1 MLAPPGDL
9 EALLGLAAWAVLMF
23 SLGTALREVT
33 RKNSSP
39 PSCDVVQRGSFPL
52 PTKKR
57 RSVCQALGRKL
68 LLVDWLFGCPSC
80 QIPSLLSSS
89 VRLTDTV
96 SEGNA
101 REPSRLQS

>member
-39 PSCDVVQRGSFPL
+39 PSRDVVQRGPFRL

-57 RSVCQALGRKL
+57 RSVCQALGRK
-68 LLVDWLFGCPSC
+68 
-80 QIPSLLSSS
+80 IPSLLSSS
-89 VRLTDTV
+89 MRLTDTV
-96 SEGNA
+96 SKGNA
-101 REPSRLQS
+101 LEPSSLQSCT